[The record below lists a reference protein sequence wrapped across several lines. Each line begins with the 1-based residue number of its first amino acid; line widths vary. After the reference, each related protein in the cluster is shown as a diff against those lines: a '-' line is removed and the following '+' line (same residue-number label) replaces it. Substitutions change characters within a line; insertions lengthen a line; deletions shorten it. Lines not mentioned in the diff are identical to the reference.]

1 MAQLAGRADE
11 NAAARADER
20 EALASI
26 FDGVSL
32 DDERVEAP
40 LDLDAGADDATL
52 FEPGDKAVLRFK
64 LPPSYPLDAS
74 ATASVAWATAYRV
87 PSSIKDHVEAAV
99 AAALAAA
106 RGDAAIFSA
115 VSTANDALNEEAE
128 RHAAAYASWR
138 SAAPPVTS
146 REEITWTGTE
156 LTRRLIYSHHII
168 APSKRAGLRECA
180 QILGVTTLVKI
191 GWPGAICL
199 EGPKDRVDAFVNH
212 ITRWRWK
219 QLAVRGEQDAEAR
232 ALPRIFL
239 ETSDMSTFAG
249 HLRSAGLQEL
259 FLRLFK

>member
-1 MAQLAGRADE
+1 MTEISRAAE

-20 EALASI
+20 EALSAI

-40 LDLDAGADDATL
+40 LDLDAGEDDATL
-52 FEPGDKAVLRFK
+52 FETGDKAVLRFT
-64 LPPSYPLDAS
+64 LPQSYPLDAP
-74 ATASVAWATAYRV
+74 ATATVAWATAYRV
-87 PSSIKDHVEAAV
+87 PASVKDHVDAAV
-99 AAALAAA
+99 AAALASSN
-106 RGDAAIFSA
+106 GDAAIFSA
-115 VSTANDALNEEAE
+115 VAAANEALQNESE

-138 SAAPPVTS
+138 SAAPPVTE
-146 REEITWTGTE
+146 RHEIVWEGTE

-168 APSKRAGLRECA
+168 APSKRSGLRECA

-219 QLAVRGEQDAEAR
+219 QLAVRGEQDADER

-249 HLRSAGLQEL
+249 HLRAAGLQEL